1 VFDKNAMSDCDDRP
15 DLDAAIPELA
25 VIENDPPSTQ
35 GRGLKA
41 LGEEVSGCFRPGDCL
56 SVS

>member
-25 VIENDPPSTQ
+25 VNKNDPPSTQ

-41 LGEEVSGCFRPGDCL
+41 LGEEVSGWFFVP
-56 SVS
+56 VTA